1 MSRII
6 LVGIGSRGDIAP
18 LTGLGVGLRDAGHEV
33 VVASHWM
40 FAEQITGCGLEFRQ
54 MPLDIDID
62 MTDTD
67 INRLAAGW
75 KFSSPSGVRSM
86 GLGMIETLLDEPAD
100 ALLLPPPT
108 EYAGLP
114 LAEAKGIPAIGLRF
128 QPLSATAAHAPAA
141 LGAYDFGARGNRLAG
156 DFGAWFNDRFYA
168 GTIAG
173 FRRALG
179 LPSISAFDL
188 RRGRTAAEWPI
199 LNGFSPS
206 VVPRPGDWRPG
217 LEVTGYWWPP
227 RPDDWEPP
235 ADLVEFLDAGPAPVF
250 LGFGSMVDSAA
261 GSARMSAIIGAALR
275 RAGVRAIVQTG
286 WLQLD
291 IAGDDVLTIGEVPHD
306 WLFPRMSALVHHCG
320 AGTTAAGLRAGVPA
334 IGAPVYADQPFWAQ
348 RLIDVGVS
356 PATIPYSKL
365 SKDRL
370 TAALKQAITDTGLRD
385 NATRLAA
392 RIAAEDG
399 VGLAV
404 KAIEAHLAAHAK
416 G

>member
-54 MPLDIDID
+54 MPLNIDID
-62 MTDTD
+62 TTDTD

-86 GLGMIETLLDEPAD
+86 GRGMIEALLDEPAD
-100 ALLLPPPT
+100 VLLLPPT

-168 GTIAG
+168 RTIAG
-173 FRRALG
+173 FRRELG
-179 LPSISAFDL
+179 LPPTSAFDL

-227 RPDDWEPP
+227 RPDDWQPP
-235 ADLVEFLDAGPAPVF
+235 ADLVDFLDAGPAPVF
-250 LGFGSMVDSAA
+250 LGFGSMVDSAE

-275 RAGVRAIVQTG
+275 RAGVRGIVQTG

-306 WLFPRMSALVHHCG
+306 WLFPHMSALVHHCG

-348 RLIDVGVS
+348 RLIDAGVS
-356 PATIPYSKL
+356 PATIPYSKM
-365 SKDRL
+365 SGDRL
-370 TAALKQAITDTGLRD
+370 TAALRRATTDTALRD

-404 KAIEAHLAAHAK
+404 KAIEAHLAAHRK